1 MPRFQLDWF
10 SLAPIKFLKSLHS
23 YAIMYVV
30 CSLLQFWCL
39 HNLSQYIFE
48 FIQLSQLTLPRK
60 NALGPIN
67 SGAYVSMKI
76 SSNEES
82 APMVIEQIKILR
94 AVLELPAKQ
103 HCQFSPFG
111 SFSWWISFLA
121 GSSKTAPR
129 VLIFSMAIG
138 AENSFELISIET
150 YMPQFTGNNK
160 LFLDSMNS
168 LFLIMVM
175 DPRQWGKGYTII

>member
-1 MPRFQLDWF
+1 M
-10 SLAPIKFLKSLHS
+10 
-23 YAIMYVV
+23 AI
-30 CSLLQFWCL
+30 
-39 HNLSQYIFE
+39 E
-48 FIQLSQLTLPRK
+48 K
-60 NALGPIN
+60 
-67 SGAYVSMKI
+67 
-76 SSNEES
+76 
-82 APMVIEQIKILR
+82 IKIQG
-94 AVLELPAKQ
+94 AFMELPAKQ
-103 HCQFSPFG
+103 PIWPIVVNRLNWQCC
-111 SFSWWISFLA
+111 LA

-175 DPRQWGKGYTII
+175 DPLQ